1 MEAQIRQLRR
11 SEAGPAAR
19 LLARAF
25 AADPFIGHFMRN
37 PRRRRFALPS
47 FFAGVLHELIGSET
61 VYASEVDGRLA
72 GVAAWLPP
80 EPEAPSSGDHRRAR
94 LASTRV
100 RILFPRAAPH
110 VWAGFDTL
118 GAHHPNDPHWYLAFI
133 GIEPGIQRRGL
144 GRQLLE
150 PVLQRA
156 DRESRLCYLE
166 TPFPETRSFYRRL
179 RFDDCAELH
188 PVAGAPTIW
197 TMTRQPKETASP
209 PP

>member
-1 MEAQIRQLRR
+1 VEAQIRQLRPA
-11 SEAGPAAR
+11 ETGPAAR

-37 PRRRRFALPS
+37 ARRRQLALPS
-47 FFAGVLHELIGSET
+47 FFAAVLFELIGSEA
-61 VYASEVDGRLA
+61 VYASEVDRRLA

-80 EPEAPSSGDHRRAR
+80 APQPPSAPARRRAH

-110 VWAGFDTL
+110 LWTGFDRL
-118 GAHHPNDPHWYLAFI
+118 AAHHPNDPHWYLAFI

-156 DRESRLCYLE
+156 DREGRLCYLE
-166 TPFPETRSFYRRL
+166 TPFPDTRNFYRRL
-179 RFDDCAELH
+179 RFDDSAELH

-209 PP
+209 PA